1 MMERLSEGVNN
12 LIAETIN
19 RRLCRHWF
27 HSFFYK
33 LFRENDFLKIHD
45 IICVGIG
52 MKDSKQDDGAIIIL
66 KE

>member
-1 MMERLSEGVNN
+1 MMERLCEDVNN

-19 RRLCRHWF
+19 RIICRHWF
-27 HSFFYK
+27 HSLFYK
-33 LFRENDFLKIHD
+33 LFKENDFLKIHD

-52 MKDSKQDDGAIIIL
+52 MKDSKQDDVAIIIL